1 MRNQFKLKLAFWCLF
16 AVTIALTIAAIFI
29 PSLAVLAGAVGGAD
43 IVLWEKVYADKPE
56 QATFHME
63 HENIGIE
70 MLPPKEAVY
79 VQHNLLFT
87 LIKKLS
93 FKEEVKPNEAKEEE
107 SGDSEGRHNS
117 PGP

>member
-43 IVLWEKVYADKPE
+43 IVLWEKVYADKVE
-56 QATFHME
+56 E
-63 HENIGIE
+63 HEPQAWHETPITPAE
-70 MLPPKEAVY
+70 PPAITY
-79 VQHNLLFT
+79 VPHNLLFT